1 MAEANFIQ
9 DGIDRFQSAF
19 DSLDREYRRL
29 SKQADKRR
37 RDFEKRAEKQVKR
50 LRTEFGKNTVVQNV
64 RDLRADAQKRWES
77 RIENMLA
84 SMHIAT
90 SSEIKRLDR
99 KVNQLNR
106 KVREL
111 LEE

>member
-29 SKQADKRR
+29 QKQADKRR

-50 LRTEFGKNTVVQNV
+50 LRTEFTRNPVVQNV
-64 RDLRADAQKRWES
+64 RDLRNDAQKRWES
-77 RIENMLA
+77 RIEGMLS